1 MPGSAPGAPSAPA
14 PPGPGPSRNVSRPR
28 TASRGG
34 DAASPRGGGGGAAHL
49 APRECRRTRVDC
61 PAAEPGRPVPADP
74 GRSAAPPPAPPPA
87 PRVGGSGPA
96 PAPIPPPPGARPRPP
111 LPPPVCLNSPNG
123 NFRPPPLPGC
133 TTAPRRARGRAGG
146 GGGGGGGGGAPPP
159 RRGPR
164 CAGRSG
170 GGGRR
175 ARKVFVIPAGCAVK
189 PVALWEYCLP
199 RAPVPQRPASPSP
212 VGRAVT
218 PPRARAR
225 SMRKVLWRSLSRRAK
240 WRRV

>member
-34 DAASPRGGGGGAAHL
+34 DAASPRGGGGGG
-49 APRECRRTRVDC
+49 APGPERVPPHARGLPRRRTR
-61 PAAEPGRPVPADP
+61 PPRPRRPRP
-74 GRSAAPPPAPPPA
+74 LRRAAPRAAPRAARRGLRARARPHPPPARGPPAPPSSPPRLFEFAQRKFSATPLARLHDGSA
-87 PRVGGSGPA
+87 PRTRQGRGG
-96 PAPIPPPPGARPRPP
+96 RE
-111 LPPPVCLNSPNG
+111 
-123 NFRPPPLPGC
+123 
-133 TTAPRRARGRAGG
+133 
-146 GGGGGGGGGAPPP
+146 GGGAPPP

-189 PVALWEYCLP
+189 PVALWEYFLP

>member
-34 DAASPRGGGGGAAHL
+34 DAASPRGGGGGGAAHL

-146 GGGGGGGGGAPPP
+146 GGKAGARRRRAGARAARGGAGAAGGGLGKSSLFPP
-159 RRGPR
+159 
-164 CAGRSG
+164 
-170 GGGRR
+170 
-175 ARKVFVIPAGCAVK
+175 AV
-189 PVALWEYCLP
+189 PL
-199 RAPVPQRPASPSP
+199 S
-212 VGRAVT
+212 
-218 PPRARAR
+218 
-225 SMRKVLWRSLSRRAK
+225 RSLSGNTFCRGPLCLSGPRPLLQWGGRSHRLA
-240 WRRV
+240 RGRGR

>member
-34 DAASPRGGGGGAAHL
+34 DAASPRGGGGAAHL

-96 PAPIPPPPGARPRPP
+96 PAPIPTPPGARPRPP
-111 LPPPVCLNSPNG
+111 LPPPRLFEFAQRKFSAT
-123 NFRPPPLPGC
+123 PLARLHDGS
-133 TTAPRRARGRAGG
+133 APRTRQGG
-146 GGGGGGGGGAPPP
+146 GGREGGGAPPP

-189 PVALWEYCLP
+189 PVALWEYFLP